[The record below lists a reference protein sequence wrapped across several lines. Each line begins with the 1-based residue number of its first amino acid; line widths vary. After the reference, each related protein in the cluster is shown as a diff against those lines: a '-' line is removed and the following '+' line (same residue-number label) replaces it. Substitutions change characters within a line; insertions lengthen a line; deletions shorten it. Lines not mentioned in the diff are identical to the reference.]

1 MLCAP
6 QYLVQAFVGDTRVLT
21 LEDDVLGRL
30 LMRDSD
36 SDDHGVI
43 VQCVY
48 ADTRVACIVCAQA
61 RPK

>member
-30 LMRDSD
+30 LMRDGD
-36 SDDHGVI
+36 SDDYGVM
-43 VQCVY
+43 
-48 ADTRVACIVCAQA
+48 A
-61 RPK
+61 